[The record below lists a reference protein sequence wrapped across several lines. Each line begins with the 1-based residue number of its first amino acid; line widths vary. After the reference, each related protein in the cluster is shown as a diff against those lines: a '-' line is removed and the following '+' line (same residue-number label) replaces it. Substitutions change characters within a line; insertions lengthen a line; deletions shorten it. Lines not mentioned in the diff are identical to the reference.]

1 MTELLPHDLDAER
14 AVLGGIL
21 IDENQ
26 LLSVRQLLKPDDF
39 YDQRHKW
46 ILESML
52 SLRQGGSCIDFTTLA
67 GALQAKGYL
76 GEIGGAAY
84 LANLINHTPTAVH
97 TEHYTRIVARYSWRR
112 QVIVAAGKMAADAYD
127 TSVDDPLS
135 APAQLISELQRQRPH
150 DEVKGSDWA
159 ELAEQIGPI
168 EWAWPGW
175 LPRGFLTMIVAEQ
188 EARRDAFRG

>member
-1 MTELLPHDLDAER
+1 MTELLPHDVDAER

-26 LLSVRQLLKPDDF
+26 ILSVRQLLKPDDF

-46 ILESML
+46 ILESMS
-52 SLRQGGSCIDFTTLA
+52 SLYDGGIPIECLTVA
-67 GALQAKGYL
+67 NALESKGHL

-84 LANLINHTPTAVH
+84 LLKLINDTPTSVH
-97 TEHYTRIVARYSWRR
+97 TEHYAGIVARYSWRR

-135 APAQLISELQRQRPH
+135 AAAQLTSELERQRPH
-150 DEVKGSDWA
+150 GEVKGSDWA
-159 ELAEQIGPI
+159 ELAEQIGPV
-168 EWAWPGW
+168 EWAWPSW
-175 LPRGFLTMIVAEQ
+175 LPISYTCVESTDGVDYRW
-188 EARRDAFRG
+188 